1 MKKWYALVL
10 VLLIIQGSAFCQ
22 KNKTLENLKGEW
34 LGKLTV
40 QAFELR
46 IVFRFT
52 EDSTGALK
60 VFLDSPDQGA
70 KDIPALLTKVS
81 GDSVRIDIKSI
92 MAHYEALLTG
102 DTLLS
107 GDFNQAGM
115 KLPLTLTHQRKAFVL
130 ERPQNPK
137 PPFDYEIREVEFVNL
152 ENQLTLSGTVTYPKG
167 GGKFPGVVLISGS
180 GPQNRD
186 EELLGHKPFWV
197 IADHLTRHGIAVL
210 RYDDRGFGKSEGL
223 FGEANTLDFASDAR
237 AAFSFLKNQSFVDS
251 AKTGLAGHSEG
262 GLIAQILGAGMKDI
276 DFLVLL
282 AAPGI
287 RGDETLLLQAEE
299 ISRASGMS
307 EKDISRSQKT
317 NKKIYAVLMKESNQE
332 VAADKIKKILQRH
345 VKKLSQEEKQ
355 AAGLSEEYIRQMVN
369 QVNSNWF
376 RTFLKIDPVNYLKEI
391 TCPVLALN
399 GSLDL
404 QVLPDEN
411 LSVIEQT
418 LILAGNPA
426 VTVIEPAGLNHLFQP
441 ARTGLPGEYG
451 QIETTFDP
459 AVLQLITDFIIRT
472 TKP

>member
-1 MKKWYALVL
+1 MKKWYTIVL
-10 VLLIIQGSAFCQ
+10 VLLIIQGSAFSQ
-22 KNKTLENLKGEW
+22 KNKTHENLKGEW
-34 LGKLTV
+34 LGKLSV

-52 EDSTGALK
+52 EDSTGARK

-70 KDIPALLTKVS
+70 KDIPASLTKVS

-107 GDFNQAGM
+107 GVFNQAGM
-115 KLPLTLTHQRKAFVL
+115 KLPLTLTHQKKAFVL
-130 ERPQNPK
+130 ERPQHPE
-137 PPFDYEIREVEFVNL
+137 PPFDYKIREVSFVNL

-167 GGKFPGVVLISGS
+167 EGKFPGVVLISGS

-237 AAFSFLKNQSFVDS
+237 AAFSFLKNQSFIDTLSV
-251 AKTGLAGHSEG
+251 GLAGHSEG
-262 GLIAQILGAGMKDI
+262 GLIAQILGAGMKYI

-287 RGDETLLLQAEE
+287 RGDKTLLLQSEE
-299 ISRASGMS
+299 ISRASGMT

-317 NKKIYAVLMKESNQE
+317 NKKIYAVLMKENDHSI
-332 VAADKIKKILQRH
+332 AATKIEKILQRH
-345 VKKLSQEEKQ
+345 MKKLSQEEKQ

-376 RTFLKIDPVNYLKEI
+376 RTFLKINPVDYLREI
-391 TCPVLALN
+391 NCPVLALN

-426 VTVIEPAGLNHLFQP
+426 VTVVELDGLNHLFQP